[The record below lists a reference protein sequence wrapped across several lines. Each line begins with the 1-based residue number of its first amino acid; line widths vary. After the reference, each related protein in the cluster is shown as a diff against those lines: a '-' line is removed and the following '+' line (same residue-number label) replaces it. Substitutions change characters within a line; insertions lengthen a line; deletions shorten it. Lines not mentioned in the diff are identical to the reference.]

1 MQRDDLKREG
11 PEGSISE
18 NKGQDERE
26 GERETINDKVA
37 K

>member
-1 MQRDDLKREG
+1 MQKDDLKREG
-11 PEGSISE
+11 PGGSINE
-18 NKGQDERE
+18 NKGQDKRE